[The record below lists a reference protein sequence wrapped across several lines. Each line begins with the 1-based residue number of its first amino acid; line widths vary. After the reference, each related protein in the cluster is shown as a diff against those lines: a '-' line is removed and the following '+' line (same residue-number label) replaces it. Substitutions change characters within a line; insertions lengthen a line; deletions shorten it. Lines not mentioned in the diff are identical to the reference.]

1 MNLHLKQKQI
11 VRSNARFKVVKAG
24 RRGGKTTLEIEDMI
38 FEATSGNDRPIFYIA
53 PTQKQARDIIW
64 ESLKTRLAGIGQANE
79 SRLEMKVPTVDGGY
93 SIIYVSGWENREN
106 FRGKKSWKQYFDELD
121 TMKDFFVG
129 WQEIFR
135 PALTDYAGHAMFSGT
150 PNNKNPNLKR
160 LEKLAEKDTDYA
172 VFTFKS
178 ADNPHLPPE
187 EIEKARLELDPQS
200 FRQEYEAEY
209 ATEVGSLFAYSNV
222 LDVFTNTIDKTSDK
236 YLIVDVAGEGTDKTK
251 FSRWEGLEEVSRET
265 FSHLTQEQIIHKI
278 RDYCAL
284 YQIPMSHVAVDSIG
298 IGEGIASNSMLRGI
312 VGFKSSYSAIKTEKT
327 IVQLQNVHYIKEP
340 PLISDYTNL
349 RSQCIFKL
357 ANLVYNHKI
366 ASKVTGDAMENI
378 LEELPL
384 YQDISLDSNKR
395 QATGK
400 EDIKGLLGRSP
411 DDSDT
416 WIMRMYFEIVDS
428 VNPITEEHKEA
439 SNKQLEQFRKNFNNI
454 RNYSTK

>member
-1 MNLHLKQKQI
+1 MILHDKQKQI
-11 VRSNARFKVVKAG
+11 VRSNARFKIIKAG

-38 FEATSGNDRPIFYIA
+38 FEAMSGNDRPIFYIA

-79 SRLEMKVPTVDGGY
+79 SRLEMKVPTQDGGF

-106 FRGKKSWKQYFDELD
+106 FRGKKAWKQYFDELD
-121 TMKDFFVG
+121 TMKDFFIG

-160 LEKLAEKDTDYA
+160 LEKIAEKDSDYA

-178 ADNPHLPPE
+178 EDNPHLPIE
-187 EIEKARLELDPQS
+187 EIEKAKRELDPQS

-209 ATEVGSLFAYSNV
+209 ATEVGSLFAFSNV
-222 LDVFTNTIDKTSDK
+222 LDVFSNTIDKTNEK
-236 YLIVDVAGEGTDKTK
+236 YLIVDVAGEGADKTK

-265 FSHLTQEQIIHKI
+265 FSHLTQEDIIHKI

-284 YQIPMSHVAVDSIG
+284 YQIPMSHTLVDSIG

-312 VGFKSSYSAIKTEKT
+312 VGFKSSYAPIKTDKT
-327 IVQLQNVHYIKEP
+327 IVQLQNVHYIKEA
-340 PLISDYTNL
+340 PLISDYVNL

-357 ANLVYNHKI
+357 ANLVYNHNI
-366 ASKVTGDAMENI
+366 ASKVTGQAQENI

-384 YQDISLDSNKR
+384 YQDISLDSKKR

-400 EDIKGLLGRSP
+400 EDIKALLGRSP

-416 WIMRMYFEIVDS
+416 WIMRMYFEIVDT
-428 VNPITEEHKEA
+428 ITTQTPEVQEA
-439 SNKQLEQFRKNFNNI
+439 VKKQIEIFSRNKGNL